1 MSGEVTGA
9 QIKAGRALLQWSAEE
24 LAAHCGLS
32 AATIATVE
40 RGAAVQDGDEAYG
53 VVIRTLRAHGVH
65 FQDGGGAR
73 LEAAVGSVEPDQLN
87 AQNDT

>member
-9 QIKAGRALLQWSAEE
+9 QIKAGRALLQWSAAD
-24 LAAHCGLS
+24 LASHCGLS
-32 AATIATVE
+32 ATTIAAVE
-40 RGAAVQDGDEAYG
+40 RGAAVQDGDDAYG
-53 VVIRTLRAHGVH
+53 VIIRTLRAHGVH

-73 LEAAVGSVEPDQLN
+73 LEAPVAAVAPDQLN

>member
-1 MSGEVTGA
+1 MSGEVTGP
-9 QIKAGRALLQWSAEE
+9 QIKAGRALLQWSLAD
-24 LAAHCGLS
+24 LAAHTGLS
-32 AATIATVE
+32 TATVAAVE

-53 VVIRTLRAHGVH
+53 VIVRTLRAHGVH

-73 LEAAVGSVEPDQLN
+73 LEAAVATLEPDQLN